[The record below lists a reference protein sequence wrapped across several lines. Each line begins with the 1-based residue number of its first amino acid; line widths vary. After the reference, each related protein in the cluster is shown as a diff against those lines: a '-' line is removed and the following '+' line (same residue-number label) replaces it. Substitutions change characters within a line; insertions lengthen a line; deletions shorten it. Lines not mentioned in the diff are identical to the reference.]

1 MFFRSRRASLRK
13 ATAVCKAVANGDF
26 EARILNID
34 DRDELSELMHAINL
48 MIDRTDAY
56 LRESK
61 ACLDYVGQNRHFR
74 LISEKGMVGAFGAAA
89 RSINAA
95 THKIRDRHEN
105 FRDLAE
111 RLEKRLHETVGR
123 IGEATSEL
131 KGAAGEMAHSS
142 SGASARSLDVS
153 SGAEQAAANMRNVAD
168 TTEELTESIGEINRQ
183 VISAADIARGTV
195 EKSRSMNREIDGL
208 SQKSQRIGVVVQL
221 INDIAAQTNLL
232 ALNATIE
239 AARAGELGKGFAVVA
254 QEVKALA
261 GQTAKATE
269 EINGEIVSLQAATG
283 DAVVANAE
291 ISEAIEKVSEIS
303 NAIASAVEQQT
314 AATGEIAR
322 NVEEAARGA
331 GSITAGI
338 SAVRSANEGTTEI
351 SGHVLHASGSL
362 ADQVQQLQQIR
373 TDLND
378 FLESAR
384 KVG

>member
-1 MFFRSRRASLRK
+1 MFFRSKRASLRK
-13 ATAVCKAVANGDF
+13 ATEVCKKVANGDF

-34 DRDELSELMHAINL
+34 DKDDAAELMHAINL
-48 MIDRTDAY
+48 LIDRTDAY

-61 ACLDYVGQNRHFR
+61 TCLDYVGQNRHFR
-74 LISEKGMVGAFGAAA
+74 LISEKGMVGSFSAAA
-89 RSINAA
+89 RSINEA
-95 THKIRDRHEN
+95 THKIRDRHET
-105 FRDLAE
+105 FSDLAS

-131 KGAAGEMAHSS
+131 KDASGEMAR
-142 SGASARSLDVS
+142 ASAAASERSLDVS
-153 SGAEQAAANMRNVAD
+153 SGAEQAAANMRNVAG
-168 TTEELTESIGEINRQ
+168 TTDELTESIGEINRQ
-183 VISAADIARGTV
+183 VISAAEIAKGTV
-195 EKSRSMNREIDGL
+195 EKSKAMNREIDGL
-208 SQKSQRIGVVVQL
+208 SDMSQRIGVVVQL

-239 AARAGELGKGFAVVA
+239 AARAGEMGKGFAVVA

-269 EINGEIVSLQAATG
+269 EINGEIFSLQSATG
-283 DAVVANAE
+283 NAVVANAE
-291 ISEAIEKVSEIS
+291 ISESIEKVSEIS

-322 NVEEAARGA
+322 NVDEAARGA

-338 SAVRSANEGTTEI
+338 SALRTASEGTSEI
-351 SGHVLHASGSL
+351 SGQVHHASGSL
-362 ADQVQQLQQIR
+362 AEEVTYLQEIR
-373 TDLND
+373 SDLNA
-378 FLESAR
+378 FLATAK